1 MRLLVRALALGPLW
15 LAAGCLGGG
24 PPPEFYALR
33 ATAQPAAASAPA
45 SSSSLGIV
53 VGPIEIP
60 RYLDRS
66 EIVTVDGAHRLD
78 VWDEHRWGGSL
89 RTDMLRAMSDDL
101 GTLLR
106 TTRVAVYPA
115 EPPFP
120 VQHQVLVDVLVF
132 DGALG
137 GAVVLHA
144 RWGIVSSAA
153 GAAPVLEDFRIEQ
166 PVASPSFED
175 LVAAQSAALGALTRE
190 VAARIAALPT
200 R

>member
-1 MRLLVRALALGPLW
+1 MRRSLRALPLGLVS
-15 LAAGCLGGG
+15 LAIGCLGGG
-24 PPPEFYALR
+24 TPPEFYALR
-33 ATAQPAAASAPA
+33 ATENAAPA
-45 SSSSLGIV
+45 SAAPSQLGIV
-53 VGPIEIP
+53 VGPFEIP

-66 EIVTVDGAHRLD
+66 ELVTRDGAHRLD

-101 GTLLR
+101 GTLLG
-106 TTRVAVYPA
+106 TTRVAVYPV

-120 VQHQVLVDVLVF
+120 VHHQVLLDVLAFEGV
-132 DGALG
+132 LG
-137 GAVVLHA
+137 RSVVLHA
-144 RWGIVSSAA
+144 RWSLVSSAP
-153 GAAPVLEDFRIEQ
+153 GAAPVLGDFRIEQ

-190 VAARIAALPT
+190 IAARIAALPA